1 MKIEVSIIIVNY
13 NTKQLTLD
21 CLKSIYEYTANVEF
35 EVILIDNASVDD
47 SVEEIR
53 NIFPFVKVIE
63 SNKNLGFGKA
73 NNLGAEHALGE
84 MLLFLNSDTILIN
97 NSVKILYDFLIQN
110 PDAGVCGGNLVDI
123 NINPATSFSVSKPSV
138 CSDIDYFFFNI
149 FSKLIYKNIYYNYSS
164 KPMKIYGSISG
175 ADYMVRKEV
184 FDDVGGFD
192 KDFFMYYEETEL
204 SYRIIKKGYNIYN
217 VPSVKIIHL
226 EGASEV
232 VKEKSLDRTL
242 ISKKIYYQ
250 KTSSLF
256 LYYLSNFIFFLTIIQ
271 RMSIFR
277 LIGNKKKYLYW
288 LSFYKWS
295 LVKLQKNI
303 NN

>member
-1 MKIEVSIIIVNY
+1 MDCSIIIINY
-13 NTKQLTLD
+13 NTKNVTDD
-21 CLKSIYEYTANVEF
+21 CIKSVLEHTEGLSYE
-35 EVILIDNASVDD
+35 IIMIDNNSIDGSHEFFKD
-47 SVEEIR
+47 YPGISFIQSPE
-53 NIFPFVKVIE
+53 NI
-63 SNKNLGFGKA
+63 GFGRA
-73 NNLGAEHALGE
+73 NNLGAGIACGE
-84 MLLFLNSDTILIN
+84 VLLFLNSDTVLID
-97 NSVKILYDFLIQN
+97 NSVKKLYDFLQGN

-149 FSKLIYKNIYYNYSS
+149 FSKLIYKNLYYNYSS
-164 KPMKIYGSISG
+164 KPMKINGSISG

-184 FDDVGGFD
+184 FDEVGGFD

-271 RMSIFR
+271 RMFIFR